1 MHINPLS
8 INDTNNNKVRTMP
21 TKQIIRI
28 VMIMLLLPMITQ
40 AHAAIKSI
48 SQFTQNMSKYP
59 GYFTFYYANE
69 EGKLYLEV
77 DKLRAPFLL
86 QQSLP
91 YGVGSNDIGL
101 DRGQLGGTYLAQF
114 ERMGNKVML
123 RALNTYYR
131 ASSTNKAEQQS
142 VNEAFASSILFG
154 FEVKAGTDTR
164 VLIDYTPYL
173 LTDVH
178 GVSRTLSAR
187 KQGNYSVDTSR
198 SAVNMARTKSF
209 VKNTELEAVL
219 TFTGNNPG
227 EYVKQV
233 SADPYAISV
242 NMHHSLVEL
251 PDNNYTPRVFH
262 PQSGYWS
269 IEHKDYSAPLGES
282 MFVRYI
288 PRHRLAKK
296 NPEQAISEPVK
307 PIIYYLDP
315 GVPEPVKTAL
325 LDGARWWNM
334 AFEKAGYKNAFQV
347 KVLPENA
354 DPMDVRYNVIQWVH
368 RATRGWSYGSSVI
381 DPRTGE
387 IIKGHVTLGSLRVR
401 QDILIAEALAAPY
414 KTGNEVTA
422 ELQAMALD
430 RIRQLSAHEIGHT
443 LGIAHNFAASPKAR
457 ASVMDYP
464 HPLVSLNDQ
473 GQLDTSKG
481 YASGMGGWDEQV
493 IKYGYSDFGK
503 QNEQQALNKILREN
517 DELGLEFISD
527 RDARAQGGA
536 HPTGHLWDN
545 GENPSAE
552 LERVM
557 SLRQKALA
565 RFGIENI
572 KAGTSLSQL
581 EEVLVPL
588 YLFHRYQVEAAV
600 KLIAGVDYSYEV
612 RGDSDVQGTR
622 VVEADIQRQAMAAMM
637 RTLDAKELVLP
648 ESIIALIPPKA
659 YGEYTT
665 RESIVG
671 RTGITLDAM
680 ALPEVAANHSLGL
693 LLHPQRVN
701 RLAQQGARSSEAYS
715 LDSLLATMVERI
727 FDNEHANAM
736 EAKVQHRVQWL
747 TAQHF
752 ATLISSEKVAP
763 EVQAQFKF
771 YLKRVADDYRQ
782 NKLLGSVSSGESA
795 FKQHLA
801 DAINQFLETG
811 NWQQSFKPL
820 PLPPGSPI

>member
-1 MHINPLS
+1 
-8 INDTNNNKVRTMP
+8 
-21 TKQIIRI
+21 
-28 VMIMLLLPMITQ
+28 MITQ
-40 AHAAIKSI
+40 AQAAIKSI

-59 GYFTFYYANE
+59 GYFTFYYAND

-77 DKLRAPFLL
+77 DKLKAPFLL

-91 YGVGSNDIGL
+91 YGLGSNDIGL
-101 DRGQLGGTYLAQF
+101 DRGQLGNTYLAQF

-123 RALNTYYR
+123 RGLNTYYR
-131 ASSTNKAEQQS
+131 ASSSNSAEQQS
-142 VNEAFASSILFG
+142 VNEAFASSILYG
-154 FEVKAGTDTR
+154 FEVQASTDTR
-164 VLIDYTPYL
+164 VLVDYTPYL
-173 LTDVH
+173 LSDVH
-178 GVSRTLSAR
+178 GVSRTLAAR
-187 KQGNYSVDTSR
+187 KQGNFSVDTSR
-198 SAVNMARTKSF
+198 SAVFMPRSKSF

-219 TFTGNNPG
+219 TFTGTKPG

-242 NMHHSLVEL
+242 NMHHSLIAL
-251 PDNNYTPRVFH
+251 PDDKYQPRVFH

-269 IEHKDYSAPLGES
+269 VEHKDYSAPLGES
-282 MFVRYI
+282 MLVRYI

-296 NPEQAISEPVK
+296 HPNQAVSEPVK

-315 GVPEPVKTAL
+315 GVPEPVRTAL
-325 LDGARWWNM
+325 LDGAKWWNS

-347 KVLPENA
+347 KMLPEHA
-354 DPMDVRYNVIQWVH
+354 DPMDVRFNVIQWVH
-368 RATRGWSYGSSVI
+368 RATRGWSYGGSVI

-414 KTGNEVTA
+414 QKGDEVTA

-443 LGIAHNFAASPKAR
+443 LGIAHNFAASPQAR

-464 HPLVSLNDQ
+464 HPLVSLDEQ
-473 GQLDTSKG
+473 GVLDTSKG
-481 YASGMGGWDEQV
+481 YAKGMGVWDEQV
-493 IKYGYSDFGK
+493 IKYGYGDFSR
-503 QNEQQALNKILREN
+503 QNEVQALAKILAEN
-517 DELGLEFISD
+517 KELGLEFISD

-545 GENPSAE
+545 GDNPSTE
-552 LERVM
+552 LARVM
-557 SLRQKALA
+557 AVRAKALA

-572 KAGTSLSQL
+572 KSGTSLSQL

-588 YLFHRYQVEAAV
+588 YLFHRYQVEAVV

-612 RGDSDVQGTR
+612 RGQGQVQGAQ
-622 VVEADIQRQAMAAMM
+622 VVDAEVQRRALDSLLL
-637 RTLDAKELVLP
+637 TLDAKELVIP
-648 ESIIALIPPKA
+648 ESILALIPPKA
-659 YGEYTT
+659 YGEYST

-680 ALPEVAANHSLGL
+680 ALPEVAANHSLSL
-693 LLHPQRVN
+693 LLHPERVN
-701 RLAQQGARSSEAYS
+701 RLAQQGARSEQAYN
-715 LDSLLATMVERI
+715 LDALLDTLVKSV
-727 FDNEHANAM
+727 FDNNHGNAM
-736 EAKVQHRVQWL
+736 EAKVQHRIQWL

-752 ATLISSEKVAP
+752 ATLVASDKVAP

-771 YLKRVADDYRQ
+771 YLQRVAEDYRQ

-801 DAINQFLETG
+801 DAINHFLENG
-811 NWQQSFKPL
+811 QWQQSFKPL